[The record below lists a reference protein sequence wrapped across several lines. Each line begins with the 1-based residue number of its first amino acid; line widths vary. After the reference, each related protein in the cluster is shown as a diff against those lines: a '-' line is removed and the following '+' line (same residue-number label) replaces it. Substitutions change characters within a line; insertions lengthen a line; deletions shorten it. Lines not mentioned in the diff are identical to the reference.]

1 MPQPIRKN
9 RKKKENIQIAGI
21 EYCNDCPFLIHNE
34 NGQLICSPND
44 YKFDKDI
51 FSKINVPDWCGN
63 KKNKTDNF
71 LKTFHSPSIKYF
83 KF

>member
-9 RKKKENIQIAGI
+9 RNKKENIQIAGI

-63 KKNKTDNF
+63 KKK
-71 LKTFHSPSIKYF
+71 IKW
-83 KF
+83 